1 MDEAAPSAPAAW
13 LPMGAADEVLGLSL
27 RMWGPR
33 VAPNGDEGDAPM
45 GLAWCIPKLAWV
57 YQCLCKL

>member
-1 MDEAAPSAPAAW
+1 MDEAASSAPAAW

-27 RMWGPR
+27 RMWGPG

-45 GLAWCIPKLAWV
+45 GWA
-57 YQCLCKL
+57 